1 MKWLKMI
8 YSNQMSTK
16 EIYQQKSLIKIIQIT
31 LKERSKTTLL

>member
-16 EIYQQKSLIKIIQIT
+16 EIHQQKYLIKIIQIT